1 MIKIISRYI
10 SKKVVKNEQN
20 KNSDLS
26 YDKELLNHYRSFSEE
41 KLKITKVNYQAAIE
55 QYKNTQYM
63 GIIFSFIF
71 SVATILMKSV
81 VDNDKFTWLP
91 FFLLYCVPLFV
102 ALLFFI
108 NVSFKLLIRN
118 MLLGLVEIALV
129 EKIEKKSNNLKLRK

>member
-10 SKKVVKNEQN
+10 TKKVIKNERN

-41 KLKITKVNYQAAIE
+41 KLKITKVSYQAAIE
-55 QYKNTQYM
+55 LYKNNQYI

-71 SVATILMKSV
+71 SVATILMKSAR
-81 VDNDKFTWLP
+81 DKFTWLP
-91 FFLLYCVPLFV
+91 FFLLYCVPLFG

-118 MLLGLVEIALV
+118 MLLGLVEIALE
-129 EKIEKKSNNLKLRK
+129 EKTTKKLNNLKFRK